1 MKRRIKIVAI
11 SLIAFILAEL
21 AMVTGVYAQ
30 EIELEPQ
37 EYRIIVDKNGNGD
50 YKTIQDAVNNAEPGS
65 IIYVK
70 NGEYKE
76 IIDIK
81 KQITLIGEDKDYTLI
96 NPISDKNKY
105 AVRLGAPGLILKGL
119 SIKNGAPGLYTSAI
133 RVTSSNT
140 EIRDCNIYETPVGI
154 VVWTSNNII
163 DNCNFWACTDE
174 GIALIGTSYSDCSN
188 NKITNCVFR
197 ENCDGIE
204 LQFSSSNTITD
215 CTIYDNSHTGIDAI
229 SSSNDNN
236 IISNCEIYNNEVHG
250 IYLSSSSENQIIDC
264 SIYDNDDGNIIM
276 RGNSENNQIIS
287 NSDSNSEDSE
297 VSFGDRI
304 FNFLSIIS
312 NPIVKRLISIMSSFI
327 SF

>member
-1 MKRRIKIVAI
+1 MKRRIKITAI

-37 EYRIIVDKNGNGD
+37 DYHIIVDKNGNGD

-119 SIKNGAPGLYTSAI
+119 SIKNGAPGLYTSAV

-140 EIRDCNIYETPVGI
+140 EIRDCNFYETPVGI
-154 VVWTSNNII
+154 VIWTSNNII
-163 DNCNFWACTDE
+163 DNCNFWDCTDE

-188 NKITNCVFR
+188 NKITNCVFSQ
-197 ENCDGIE
+197 NCDGIE
-204 LQFSSSNTITD
+204 LQYSSSNTITD
-215 CTIYDNSHTGIDAI
+215 CKIYDSSHTGIDAI

-236 IISNCEIYNNEVHG
+236 IISNCEIYSNEVHG
-250 IYLSSSSENQIIDC
+250 IYLSSSSENQIIEC

-287 NSDSNSEDSE
+287 NSDSNSEDNKLSLRE
-297 VSFGDRI
+297 RI
-304 FNFLSIIS
+304 SSFLSITS
-312 NPIVKRLISIMSSFI
+312 NPIVERLLSIMNSFV

>member
-1 MKRRIKIVAI
+1 MKRRIKITAI

-37 EYRIIVDKNGNGD
+37 DYHIIVDKNGNGD

-70 NGEYKE
+70 NGEYNE

-105 AVRLGAPGLILKGL
+105 AVRLGAPGVILKSL
-119 SIKNGAPGLYTSAI
+119 SIKNGAPGLYTSAV

-140 EIRDCNIYETPVGI
+140 EIRDCNFYETPVGI
-154 VVWTSNNII
+154 VIWTSNNII
-163 DNCNFWACTDE
+163 DNCNFWDCTDE
-174 GIALIGTSYSDCSN
+174 GIALIGTSYSDCSY
-188 NKITNCVFR
+188 NKITNCVFYD
-197 ENCDGIE
+197 NCDGIE
-204 LQFSSSNTITD
+204 LQYSSNNVISN

-236 IISNCEIYNNEVHG
+236 IISNCEIYSNEVHG
-250 IYLSSSSENQIIDC
+250 IYLSSSSENQIIEC

-287 NSDSNSEDSE
+287 NSDSNSEDNKLSLRE
-297 VSFGDRI
+297 RI
-304 FNFLSIIS
+304 SSFLSITS
-312 NPIVKRLISIMSSFI
+312 NPIVERLLSIMNSFV